1 MNPRPERSAAV
12 AARRAKPARQAAILE
27 LVRTRAIR
35 TQDELVDALQAFH
48 LDATQATVSRDI
60 RELGLQRLADSNGA
74 RYVVTR
80 PATEEPPGIGSR
92 LRTVM
97 RDHVRSVE
105 FVEVTGVLRSR
116 PSTAPLVA
124 AAIDAA
130 RLEDVAGTVAGDDT
144 VLVVARGRTAATRL
158 QRRLRELIGEAG

>member
-1 MNPRPERSAAV
+1 MTP
-12 AARRAKPARQAAILE
+12 RRAKPARQAAILE

-35 TQDELVDALQAFH
+35 TQDELVDALQAFN

-60 RELGLQRLADSNGA
+60 RELGLQRIAEPRGA
-74 RYVVTR
+74 RYVVT
-80 PATEEPPGIGSR
+80 PNATEEPPGIGSR

-124 AAIDAA
+124 AALDAA

-144 VLVVARGRTAATRL
+144 VLVVARGRTAAARL
-158 QRRLRELIGEAG
+158 QRRLRELIGET